1 MNKAVRRKGV
11 TIAAA
16 ALSVALVAPFA
27 QSVAYPEITAAAKA
41 QDATVP
47 NDSQASE
54 RPNDVANTRDRII
67 EADAVKNG
75 YIKTGTDASNARA
88 TLSGRAFMA
97 NQHTTDPSETSST
110 PVPEGTK
117 VYLQFYDADGSVS
130 PTYVTRTYNNVK
142 AKEEEQAESGN
153 NVSEDEQSRRG
164 QAGPGFY
171 AFDFRGAYGEN
182 NEKRAGMWV
191 DANGGEHQFRA
202 RTGQY
207 YRLWIEDFETKDG
220 NTATMLRQVN
230 GFHPGSFVRTAA
242 SNIGGFALLAT
253 NMQRTALF
261 MTTKPKGEY
270 MTRPRSEW
278 KHDNEGPL
286 SNPGTTIRHNDY
298 LAGRVWFENGSAT
311 IAGGPG
317 YGSEDTPAAG
327 YRVVASSLTD
337 EGVSAYK
344 AEIESISDHGKRAA
358 AVKKLLTE
366 NPHYISQTVT
376 APVSEDGYYTV
387 RFDKGKF
394 NRRYVYAYVE
404 DPDGKR
410 QVGYSAYN
418 SPEFRAPNGVSNS
431 LLSQATPQPRPVR
444 NAFNNVHF
452 GLITTPLSELD
463 ITNFDMVANPA
474 SRGDVAK
481 VKLSGNNLSPLNN
494 KIEWTNSKGDKVH
507 ECSVKT
513 LESECDFTIPAD
525 AKEGEVYRAT
535 LYSGATPVAADSLIV
550 RVPEESD
557 KQAANNNPVYEDA
570 SFEQGTAATVNAPKN
585 EDGSALPDGTTFAPG
600 NKVPDG
606 FTVNADGTITV
617 GNGTT
622 VGEHSVPVVVT
633 YPDKSSETIFAKV
646 SIKEPEEAPASD
658 LGYPLDGVQITEKDA
673 DAARTKKTGQPSLPD
688 SITKED
694 GDKYR
699 FGNDLP
705 DGFDEDPN
713 DPNRIVKDG
722 PVGKPTPNDSS
733 DDVVVTINPDTGEIT
748 VEAGDKGDTNG
759 PKDIPV
765 EYVGA
770 GDTVKGKDSVSV
782 DVKPRQDS
790 DSGEQSPANEL
801 KYPEDEIAIGAK
813 DSGDQRTKESGEPEI
828 SASVTKE
835 NDDIF
840 RFHKVLPPGFERVND
855 EETRVKFDGGTPNDE
870 KDDVQLTI
878 DPKTGKVTVVGGEN
892 AKAKADIPVELI
904 NKDGE
909 PKDSGAISIN
919 VTPEEQTPPP
929 ATDGDD
935 TEITG
940 LGYPGNIFVAPD
952 NYERSDSTGIPK
964 LPESLKEEGG
974 SFRFGPNLPDGF
986 VKQEPS
992 WPGVEEIVREG
1003 DSPSER
1009 IVLRINKS
1017 NGKVE
1022 VQAGDASDYPLSDL
1036 PIEYLGANGEVKK
1049 GDKVTVLVR
1058 PTLQS
1063 HRFDPKGKTIIVAQ
1077 GGNPDAAE
1085 GVANKGELPE
1095 GTEFE
1100 FDGPVDTSTPGEK
1113 SAKVIVAYPDGST
1126 ESVDV
1131 TVNVAA
1137 ADEDLLPDA
1146 DRYNPK
1152 WESVNTPEDGSAV
1165 TVPNSGDDFP
1175 ADGETDVDL
1184 VLKPSAGN
1192 KGSDAWDVAMGE
1204 DGSITV
1210 TPGADAKGGDSV
1222 TVDVELTYPDGSTE
1236 TESFTVTVPDSREAF
1251 TRDNFGQPP
1260 LTAGDDDDISAEDIF
1275 SQADRFDP
1283 KAKDGVTAKEGQTPE
1298 AGALIDN
1305 KGDLPAG
1312 TTFEWDTKPDVS
1324 VPGKTS
1330 GVVKVNYPDG
1340 SSETVEVELEVSEVP
1355 TQADEFEPK
1364 GKTIIVAQGG
1374 NPDAAEGVAN
1384 KGELPE
1390 GTEFE
1395 FDGPVDTSTPGE
1407 KSAKVIVAYPDGST
1421 ESVDVTVNVAAAD
1434 EDLLPDTDR
1443 YEPEWNDTTIDDSSQ
1458 VTVENKGDELPHGT
1472 EVELG
1477 WSHGGLNQGKEDWD
1491 VDLEENGD
1499 ITITPG
1505 ADAQPGDAIVVEV
1518 ELNYP
1523 DGTSETKTF
1532 VVQVNGDREE
1542 FVPGNFGALPPL
1554 TGDDNDDLTAGD
1566 VFTEAPTVNP
1576 VNPGDKVITGTGK
1589 PGATI
1594 TVTGPNGSSTTT
1606 KVNENG
1612 NWSIDVPGGA
1622 TPESQYIVSQ
1632 KDGDKAESDQVI
1644 VTVGKG
1650 GGEPVNPG
1658 LSSGS
1663 SNFDIPRHLQCA
1675 VFAGGV
1681 TAIPLILLSPLH
1693 NMYEL
1698 VMNPHLAGLREQF
1711 NREIHAID
1719 QQVRRSLGV
1728 EGHPA
1733 LQVLDHI
1740 NGRVHQFNQQLGQFA
1755 HENRHIGLA
1764 AAAIAV
1770 AGLSYQH
1777 CMNTQ
1782 ANQSSSAT
1790 GSSVDLSS
1798 SSSEQQTESRGIVGW
1813 FQGLFNRK

>member
-1 MNKAVRRKGV
+1 
-11 TIAAA
+11 
-16 ALSVALVAPFA
+16 
-27 QSVAYPEITAAAKA
+27 
-41 QDATVP
+41 
-47 NDSQASE
+47 
-54 RPNDVANTRDRII
+54 
-67 EADAVKNG
+67 
-75 YIKTGTDASNARA
+75 
-88 TLSGRAFMA
+88 
-97 NQHTTDPSETSST
+97 
-110 PVPEGTK
+110 
-117 VYLQFYDADGSVS
+117 
-130 PTYVTRTYNNVK
+130 
-142 AKEEEQAESGN
+142 
-153 NVSEDEQSRRG
+153 
-164 QAGPGFY
+164 
-171 AFDFRGAYGEN
+171 
-182 NEKRAGMWV
+182 
-191 DANGGEHQFRA
+191 
-202 RTGQY
+202 
-207 YRLWIEDFETKDG
+207 
-220 NTATMLRQVN
+220 
-230 GFHPGSFVRTAA
+230 
-242 SNIGGFALLAT
+242 
-253 NMQRTALF
+253 
-261 MTTKPKGEY
+261 
-270 MTRPRSEW
+270 
-278 KHDNEGPL
+278 
-286 SNPGTTIRHNDY
+286 
-298 LAGRVWFENGSAT
+298 
-311 IAGGPG
+311 
-317 YGSEDTPAAG
+317 
-327 YRVVASSLTD
+327 
-337 EGVSAYK
+337 
-344 AEIESISDHGKRAA
+344 
-358 AVKKLLTE
+358 
-366 NPHYISQTVT
+366 
-376 APVSEDGYYTV
+376 
-387 RFDKGKF
+387 
-394 NRRYVYAYVE
+394 
-404 DPDGKR
+404 
-410 QVGYSAYN
+410 
-418 SPEFRAPNGVSNS
+418 
-431 LLSQATPQPRPVR
+431 
-444 NAFNNVHF
+444 
-452 GLITTPLSELD
+452 
-463 ITNFDMVANPA
+463 
-474 SRGDVAK
+474 
-481 VKLSGNNLSPLNN
+481 
-494 KIEWTNSKGDKVH
+494 
-507 ECSVKT
+507 
-513 LESECDFTIPAD
+513 
-525 AKEGEVYRAT
+525 
-535 LYSGATPVAADSLIV
+535 
-550 RVPEESD
+550 
-557 KQAANNNPVYEDA
+557 
-570 SFEQGTAATVNAPKN
+570 
-585 EDGSALPDGTTFAPG
+585 
-600 NKVPDG
+600 
-606 FTVNADGTITV
+606 
-617 GNGTT
+617 
-622 VGEHSVPVVVT
+622 
-633 YPDKSSETIFAKV
+633 
-646 SIKEPEEAPASD
+646 
-658 LGYPLDGVQITEKDA
+658 
-673 DAARTKKTGQPSLPD
+673 
-688 SITKED
+688 
-694 GDKYR
+694 
-699 FGNDLP
+699 
-705 DGFDEDPN
+705 
-713 DPNRIVKDG
+713 
-722 PVGKPTPNDSS
+722 
-733 DDVVVTINPDTGEIT
+733 
-748 VEAGDKGDTNG
+748 G

-770 GDTVKGKDSVSV
+770 DDTVKGKDSVSV

-790 DSGEQSPANEL
+790 DAGAQTPGQGL
-801 KYPEDEIAIGAK
+801 QYPEDEIAIGAN
-813 DSGDQRTKESGEPEI
+813 DSGEQRTKESGEPNI
-828 SASVTKE
+828 SDSVTKG

-840 RFHKVLPPGFERVND
+840 RFHKDLPPGFERVND
-855 EETRVKFDGGTPNDE
+855 EETRVKFDGGTPNDK
-870 KDDVQLTI
+870 KDDIDLTI
-878 DPKTGKVTVVGGEN
+878 DPNTGKVTVVGGEN

-904 NKDGE
+904 DKDGE
-909 PKDSGAISIN
+909 PKDSGVISIN
-919 VTPEEQTPPP
+919 VTPEKQQTPPP
-929 ATDGDD
+929 ATDDDD
-935 TEITG
+935 TETAG

-952 NYERSDSTGIPK
+952 NYERTDSTGIPE

-974 SFRFGPNLPDGF
+974 SFRFGPNLPEGF

-1063 HRFDPKGKTIIVAQ
+1063 HRFDPEGKTIIVAQ

-1085 GVANKGELPE
+1085 GIANKGQLPE

-1146 DRYNPK
+1146 DRFDPK

-1175 ADGETDVDL
+1175 ADGETSVDL

-1283 KAKDGVTAKEGQTPE
+1283 KAKDGVTVKEGQTPE

-1355 TQADEFEPK
+1355 TLADEFEPK

-1374 NPDAAEGVAN
+1374 NPDAAEGIAN

-1421 ESVDVTVNVAAAD
+1421 ESVDVTVNVAAA
-1434 EDLLPDTDR
+1434 EQDLLPDADR

-1499 ITITPG
+1499 ITVTPG

-1542 FVPGNFGALPPL
+1542 FVPGNYGALPPL

-1576 VNPGDKVITGTGK
+1576 VNPGDNAITGTGK

-1594 TVTGPNGSSTTT
+1594 TVTGPNGFSTTT

-1622 TPESQYIVSQ
+1622 TPESQYIASQ

-1650 GGEPVNPG
+1650 APEPVNPG

-1798 SSSEQQTESRGIVGW
+1798 SSSEQTESRGIVGW

>member
-1 MNKAVRRKGV
+1 MNHQIPMNKAVRRKGV

-986 VKQEPS
+986 IKQEPS

-1063 HRFDPKGKTIIVAQ
+1063 HRFD
-1077 GGNPDAAE
+1077 
-1085 GVANKGELPE
+1085 
-1095 GTEFE
+1095 
-1100 FDGPVDTSTPGEK
+1100 
-1113 SAKVIVAYPDGST
+1113 
-1126 ESVDV
+1126 
-1131 TVNVAA
+1131 
-1137 ADEDLLPDA
+1137 
-1146 DRYNPK
+1146 
-1152 WESVNTPEDGSAV
+1152 
-1165 TVPNSGDDFP
+1165 
-1175 ADGETDVDL
+1175 
-1184 VLKPSAGN
+1184 
-1192 KGSDAWDVAMGE
+1192 
-1204 DGSITV
+1204 
-1210 TPGADAKGGDSV
+1210 
-1222 TVDVELTYPDGSTE
+1222 
-1236 TESFTVTVPDSREAF
+1236 
-1251 TRDNFGQPP
+1251 
-1260 LTAGDDDDISAEDIF
+1260 
-1275 SQADRFDP
+1275 
-1283 KAKDGVTAKEGQTPE
+1283 
-1298 AGALIDN
+1298 
-1305 KGDLPAG
+1305 
-1312 TTFEWDTKPDVS
+1312 
-1324 VPGKTS
+1324 
-1330 GVVKVNYPDG
+1330 
-1340 SSETVEVELEVSEVP
+1340 
-1355 TQADEFEPK
+1355 
-1364 GKTIIVAQGG
+1364 
-1374 NPDAAEGVAN
+1374 
-1384 KGELPE
+1384 
-1390 GTEFE
+1390 
-1395 FDGPVDTSTPGE
+1395 
-1407 KSAKVIVAYPDGST
+1407 
-1421 ESVDVTVNVAAAD
+1421 
-1434 EDLLPDTDR
+1434 
-1443 YEPEWNDTTIDDSSQ
+1443 
-1458 VTVENKGDELPHGT
+1458 
-1472 EVELG
+1472 
-1477 WSHGGLNQGKEDWD
+1477 
-1491 VDLEENGD
+1491 
-1499 ITITPG
+1499 
-1505 ADAQPGDAIVVEV
+1505 
-1518 ELNYP
+1518 
-1523 DGTSETKTF
+1523 
-1532 VVQVNGDREE
+1532 
-1542 FVPGNFGALPPL
+1542 
-1554 TGDDNDDLTAGD
+1554 
-1566 VFTEAPTVNP
+1566 
-1576 VNPGDKVITGTGK
+1576 
-1589 PGATI
+1589 
-1594 TVTGPNGSSTTT
+1594 
-1606 KVNENG
+1606 
-1612 NWSIDVPGGA
+1612 
-1622 TPESQYIVSQ
+1622 
-1632 KDGDKAESDQVI
+1632 
-1644 VTVGKG
+1644 
-1650 GGEPVNPG
+1650 
-1658 LSSGS
+1658 
-1663 SNFDIPRHLQCA
+1663 
-1675 VFAGGV
+1675 
-1681 TAIPLILLSPLH
+1681 
-1693 NMYEL
+1693 
-1698 VMNPHLAGLREQF
+1698 
-1711 NREIHAID
+1711 
-1719 QQVRRSLGV
+1719 
-1728 EGHPA
+1728 
-1733 LQVLDHI
+1733 
-1740 NGRVHQFNQQLGQFA
+1740 
-1755 HENRHIGLA
+1755 
-1764 AAAIAV
+1764 
-1770 AGLSYQH
+1770 
-1777 CMNTQ
+1777 
-1782 ANQSSSAT
+1782 
-1790 GSSVDLSS
+1790 
-1798 SSSEQQTESRGIVGW
+1798 
-1813 FQGLFNRK
+1813 